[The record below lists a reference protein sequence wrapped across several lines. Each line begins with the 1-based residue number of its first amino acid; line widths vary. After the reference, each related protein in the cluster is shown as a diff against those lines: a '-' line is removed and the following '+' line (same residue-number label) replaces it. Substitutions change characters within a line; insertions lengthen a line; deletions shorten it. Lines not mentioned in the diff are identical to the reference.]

1 MEKYA
6 FVAGAWGDIQV
17 SLKEVE
23 ETGITKIIA
32 ATGQND
38 IENFLL
44 AQDFIDEVIKID
56 FPPEL
61 WQMAV
66 INRNNLDHYLS
77 SVVKKPII
85 TTNCAFNSSNNFIRY
100 DLHKNTKIDEK
111 SKQWAQD
118 ISKELPK
125 DFILF
130 YPYSVANSAPKEVHW
145 PHWEQLLKHLL
156 KKSNNVVLCGQ
167 NVDLSHFDKY
177 DNFYD
182 LSNIT
187 SSFQQVFALTFY
199 AKQII
204 TTHNGLSFFCVSN
217 ELPTTVIFN
226 AHANSYFNGF
236 NRSINGNN
244 LKKID
249 YNSTLL
255 EAISILEN
263 DNKIDDIYEIISS
276 FPYLHKDNMYDN
288 LMDKNNEI
296 CQQIKQE
303 EIMSI
308 YSENGFVP
316 IVFANMILKNKRF
329 IYHIKNYN
337 EKEEYQILENV
348 KYFIRRYNRD
358 IDFKFISKPLLNYD
372 LFLKSQSSSR
382 IKQI

>member
-6 FVAGAWGDIQV
+6 FIAGAWGDIQV

-23 ETGITKIIA
+23 KTGITKIIA

-44 AQDFIDEVIKID
+44 AQDFIDEVVIID
-56 FPPEL
+56 FPPVL
-61 WQMAV
+61 WDMAV
-66 INRNNLDHYLS
+66 INRNNLDDYLS
-77 SVVKKPII
+77 NVLNKPI
-85 TTNCAFNSSNNFIRY
+85 TSVNCAFNASNNFIRY
-100 DLHKNTKIDEK
+100 DLFNNIKIDEK
-111 SKQWAQD
+111 SKQWAQN

-145 PHWEQLLKHLL
+145 PHWEQLLAYLL
-156 KKSNNVVLCGQ
+156 KKSNNIVLCGQ
-167 NVDLSHFDKY
+167 NIDLSRFDQY
-177 DNFYD
+177 DSFYD

-187 SSFQQVFALTFY
+187 SSFQQVFALAFY

-217 ELPTTVIFN
+217 KLPTTVIFN

-249 YNSTLL
+249 YRSTLL

-263 DNKIDDIYEIISS
+263 DIKTDDIYEIISS
-276 FPYLHKDNMYDN
+276 FPYLHKDYMYED
-288 LMDKNNEI
+288 LMAKNNEI
-296 CQQIKQE
+296 CQQIKNE
-303 EIMSI
+303 EIMSV
-308 YSENGFVP
+308 YSENGFTP

-329 IYHIKNYN
+329 IYHIQNYN

-348 KYFIRRYNRD
+348 KYFIERYNRD
-358 IDFKFISKPLLNYD
+358 IDFKFISKPILNYD
-372 LFLKSQSSSR
+372 LFLKFDSSSR

>member
-6 FVAGAWGDIQV
+6 FIAGAWGDTQV

-23 ETGITKIIA
+23 KTGIEKIIV
-32 ATGQND
+32 ATGEKD

-44 AQDFIDEVIKID
+44 AQDFINEVIKID
-56 FPPEL
+56 FPPVL
-61 WQMAV
+61 WHMAV
-66 INRNNLDHYLS
+66 INRNNLDEYLS
-77 SVVKKPII
+77 IVIKKQVTVV
-85 TTNCAFNSSNNFIRY
+85 NCAFNSSNNFIRY
-100 DLHKNTKIDEK
+100 DLSKNVKIDEK
-111 SKQWAQD
+111 SKQWSEN

-145 PHWEQLLKHLL
+145 PHWEQLLTYLL
-156 KKSNNVVLCGQ
+156 KKSNNIVMCGQ
-167 NVDLSHFDKY
+167 NVDLSHFDQY

-187 SSFQQVFALTFY
+187 SSFQQVFALAFY

-276 FPYLHKDNMYDN
+276 FPYLHKDHMYEY
-288 LMDKNNEI
+288 LMAKNNEV
-296 CQQIKQE
+296 CQKIKNE
-303 EIMSI
+303 KITSI
-308 YSENGFVP
+308 YSEDGFAP
-316 IVFANMILKNKRF
+316 IIFATMILKNKKF
-329 IYHIKNYN
+329 IYHIQNYN
-337 EKEEYQILENV
+337 EKEEHQILENV
-348 KYFIRRYNRD
+348 KYFTERYNRD
-358 IDFKFISKPLLNYD
+358 IDFKFISKPILNYD
-372 LFLKSQSSSR
+372 LFLKIDPSSR

>member
-6 FVAGAWGDIQV
+6 FIAGAWGDTQV

-23 ETGITKIIA
+23 KTGIEKIIV
-32 ATGQND
+32 ATGEKD

-44 AQDFIDEVIKID
+44 AQDFINEVIKID
-56 FPPEL
+56 FPPVL
-61 WQMAV
+61 WHMAV
-66 INRNNLDHYLS
+66 INRNNLDEYLS
-77 SVVKKPII
+77 IVIKKQVTVV
-85 TTNCAFNSSNNFIRY
+85 NCAFNSSNNFIRY
-100 DLHKNTKIDEK
+100 DLSKNVKIDEK
-111 SKQWAQD
+111 SKQWSEN

-145 PHWEQLLKHLL
+145 PHWEQLLTYLL
-156 KKSNNVVLCGQ
+156 KKSNNIVMCGQ
-167 NVDLSHFDKY
+167 NVDLSHFDQY

-187 SSFQQVFALTFY
+187 SSFQQVFALAFY

-276 FPYLHKDNMYDN
+276 FPYLHKDHMYEY
-288 LMDKNNEI
+288 LMAKNNEV
-296 CQQIKQE
+296 CQKIKNE
-303 EIMSI
+303 KITSI
-308 YSENGFVP
+308 YSEDGFAP
-316 IVFANMILKNKRF
+316 IIFATMILKNKKF
-329 IYHIKNYN
+329 IYHIQNYN
-337 EKEEYQILENV
+337 EKEEHQILENV
-348 KYFIRRYNRD
+348 KYFTEIYNRD
-358 IDFKFISKPLLNYD
+358 IDFKFISKPILNYD
-372 LFLKSQSSSR
+372 LFFKN
-382 IKQI
+382 